1 MDFQLSPQQE
11 LLRKS
16 VREFAEGAV
25 APKVTHME
33 ETDEVPWDLYKEMS
47 KQLYMGVLIPKEFGG
62 TAFGHLAR
70 MIMLEEVGRVS
81 AATAMALQIFHLG
94 TVPIVDF
101 GNEAQKKKYLPGM
114 AKGERLSTIAV
125 TEATGGSDPTG
136 IQTTAKLQG
145 DNYILNGRKCFITHG
160 HVADVLTIMAKT
172 GEGPKGFSAFIVEK
186 SFPGFKLGRK
196 EKKFGLHG
204 CNTGEI
210 AMENCAVP
218 RGNLLGGEGDGLK
231 VSMAAISEVGRAGM
245 AGCGLGVINA
255 CLEASV
261 KFANERILGGKPIS
275 QHQAIQWMIS
285 DIYMDLEASRL
296 LAYRASWLKDQKVRC
311 DTDMAMAK
319 YYATEAAV
327 RCAKKA
333 VDIHGGYGYMMEY
346 PVQRYYRDAE
356 ILIASAGTSEI
367 QRIVMARKALT
378 SFK

>member
-1 MDFQLSPQQE
+1 MDFQFSPQQE

-16 VREFAEGAV
+16 VREFAEGAI
-25 APKVTHME
+25 APKVQHME
-33 ETDEVPWDLYKEMS
+33 ETDDIPWGLYQEMS

-62 TAFGHLAR
+62 TALGNLAR

-81 AATAMALQIFHLG
+81 AAMAMALQIFHLG

-101 GNEAQKKKYLPGM
+101 GNEAQKKKYLPAL

-145 DNYILNGRKCFITHG
+145 DSYILNGRKCFITHG

-172 GEGPKGFSAFIVEK
+172 GEGSKGFSAFIVEK
-186 SFPGFKLGRK
+186 AFPGFKLGRK

-210 AMENCAVP
+210 VMENCAVP
-218 RGNLLGGEGDGLK
+218 RENLLGNEGDGLK

-261 KFANERILGGKPIS
+261 KFANERLLGGKPIS

-285 DIYMDLEASRL
+285 DIYMDLETSRL
-296 LAYRASWLKDQKVRC
+296 LSYRAAWLKDQKVRC

>member
-16 VREFAEGAV
+16 IREFAEGAI
-25 APKVTHME
+25 APKVQHME
-33 ETDEVPWDLYKEMS
+33 ETDEVPWDLYRDMS
-47 KQLYMGVLIPKEFGG
+47 KQMYMGILIPKEFGG
-62 TAFGHLAR
+62 SAFGHLAR

-81 AATAMALQIFHLG
+81 AAMAMALQIFHLG

-101 GNEAQKKKYLPGM
+101 GKDAQKKKYLPGM

-145 DNYILNGRKCFITHG
+145 DSYILNGRKCFITHG
-160 HVADVLTIMAKT
+160 HVADVMTIMAKT
-172 GEGPKGFSAFIVEK
+172 GEGPKGFSAFLVEK

-210 AMENCAVP
+210 AMENCVVP
-218 RGNLLGGEGDGLK
+218 RENLLGSEGDGLK

-296 LAYRASWLKDQKVRC
+296 LSYRAAWLKDQKVRC

-346 PVQRYYRDAE
+346 AVQRYYRDAE

>member
-1 MDFQLSPQQE
+1 MEFQFSPQQE

-16 VREFAEGAV
+16 IREFAEGAIAAKV
-25 APKVTHME
+25 AHME
-33 ETDEVPWDLYKEMS
+33 ETDEVPWDLYKEMGR
-47 KQLYMGVLIPKEFGG
+47 QQYMGILTPKEFGG
-62 TAFGHLAR
+62 SAMGHLAR
-70 MIMLEEVGRVS
+70 MIMLEEIGRVS
-81 AATAMALQIFHLG
+81 AANAMAMQIFHLG
-94 TVPIVDF
+94 IVPIVEF
-101 GNEAQKKKYLPGM
+101 GNDAQKKKYLPAL
-114 AKGERLSTIAV
+114 AKGERLATIAV

-136 IQTTAKLQG
+136 VQTTAKLEG
-145 DNYILNGRKCFITHG
+145 DHYVLNGRKCFITHG
-160 HVADVLTIMAKT
+160 HVADTLTIMAKT

-204 CNTGEI
+204 CNTGEL
-210 AMENCAVP
+210 AMENCIVP
-218 RGNLLGGEGDGLK
+218 RENLLGNEGDGLK
-231 VSMAAISEVGRAGM
+231 ISMAAISEVGRAGM
-245 AGCGLGVINA
+245 AGCGLGVILG

-261 KFANERILGGKPIS
+261 KFANQRMLGGKPIS
-275 QHQAIQWMIS
+275 QHQGIQWLIS
-285 DIYMDLEASRL
+285 DIYMDLETSRL
-296 LAYRASWLKDQKVRC
+296 LSYKAAWMKDQKIRC
-311 DTDMAMAK
+311 DVEMAMAK

-346 PVQRYYRDAE
+346 AVQRYYRDAE

>member
-1 MDFQLSPQQE
+1 MDFQFTSQQE

-16 VREFAEGAV
+16 VREFADGAI
-25 APKVTHME
+25 APKVQRME
-33 ETDEVPWDLYKEMS
+33 ETDEVPWDLYKEMG
-47 KQLYMGVLIPKEFGG
+47 KQQYMGILIPREFGG

-70 MIMLEEVGRVS
+70 MIMLEEIGRVS
-81 AATAMALQIFHLG
+81 ASMAMAMQIFHLG
-94 TVPIVDF
+94 TIPIVDF
-101 GNEAQKKKYLPGM
+101 GNEAQKKKYLP
-114 AKGERLSTIAV
+114 ALARGERLSTIAV

-136 IQTTAKLQG
+136 VQTTAKLQG
-145 DNYILNGRKCFITHG
+145 DSYILSGRKCFITHG
-160 HVADVLTIMAKT
+160 HVADTLTIMAKT
-172 GEGPKGFSAFIVEK
+172 GEGPKGFSAFLVEK

-210 AMENCAVP
+210 SLENCVVP
-218 RGNLLGGEGDGLK
+218 RENLLGNEGDGLRFC
-231 VSMAAISEVGRAGM
+231 MAAISEVGRAGM
-245 AGCGLGVINA
+245 AGCGLGVINS

-261 KFANERILGGKPIS
+261 KFANERVLGGKPIS

-285 DIYMDLEASRL
+285 DIYMDLETSRL
-296 LAYRASWLKDQKVRC
+296 LSYRAAWMRDQKMRC
-311 DTDMAMAK
+311 DVDMAMAK
-319 YYATEAAV
+319 FYATEAAV
-327 RCAKKA
+327 RCAKRA

>member
-145 DNYILNGRKCFITHG
+145 DSYIFNGRKCFITHG

-218 RGNLLGGEGDGLK
+218 RGNLLGSEGDGLK

>member
-16 VREFAEGAV
+16 VREFAEGAI
-25 APKVTHME
+25 APKVQRME

-94 TVPIVDF
+94 TVPVVDF

-145 DNYILNGRKCFITHG
+145 DSYIVNGRKCFITHG

-210 AMENCAVP
+210 AMENCVVP
-218 RGNLLGGEGDGLK
+218 RENLVGNEGDGLK

-261 KFANERILGGKPIS
+261 KFANERTLGGKSIS
-275 QHQAIQWMIS
+275 QYQAIQWMIS

>member
-1 MDFQLSPQQE
+1 MDFQFSPQQE

-16 VREFAEGAV
+16 VREFAEGAI
-25 APKVTHME
+25 APKVQHME
-33 ETDEVPWDLYKEMS
+33 ETDDIPWDLYREMS

-62 TAFGHLAR
+62 TALGNLAR

-81 AATAMALQIFHLG
+81 AAMAMALQIFHLG

-101 GNEAQKKKYLPGM
+101 GNEAQKKKYLPPL

-145 DNYILNGRKCFITHG
+145 DSYILNGRKCFITHG

-186 SFPGFKLGRK
+186 AFPGFKLGRK

-210 AMENCAVP
+210 VMENCAVP
-218 RGNLLGGEGDGLK
+218 RANLLGSEGDGLK

-261 KFANERILGGKPIS
+261 KFANQRLLGGKPIS

-296 LAYRASWLKDQKVRC
+296 LAYRASWLKDQKIRC

>member
-1 MDFQLSPQQE
+1 MDFQFSAQHD

-16 VREFAEGAV
+16 VREFAEGAI
-25 APKVTHME
+25 APKVAHME
-33 ETDEVPWDLYKEMS
+33 ETDEVPWDIYKEMA
-47 KQLYMGVLIPKEFGG
+47 KQMYMGILVPKEFGG
-62 TAFGHLAR
+62 TAFGNLAR

-81 AATAMALQIFHLG
+81 AAVAMALQIFHLG
-94 TVPIVDF
+94 TAPIIDF
-101 GNEAQKKKYLPGM
+101 GNEAQKKKYLPAL
-114 AKGERLSTIAV
+114 AKGESLSTIAV

-136 IQTTAKLQG
+136 IQSTAKLQG
-145 DNYILNGRKCFITHG
+145 DSYILNGRKCFITNS
-160 HVADVLTIMAKT
+160 HVADVMTIMAKT

-186 SFPGFKLGRK
+186 SFPGFKPGRK

-204 CNTGEI
+204 CNTGEM

-218 RGNLLGGEGDGLK
+218 RENLLANEGDGLK
-231 VSMAAISEVGRAGM
+231 LSMAGISEVGRAGM
-245 AGCGLGVINA
+245 AGVGLGVITA

-261 KFANERILGGKPIS
+261 KFANERVLGGKPIS
-275 QHQAIQWMIS
+275 QHQGIQWMIS

-296 LAYRASWLKDQKVRC
+296 LAYRAAWMRDQKMRC
-311 DTDMAMAK
+311 DSDMAMAK
-319 YYATEAAV
+319 FYATEAAV

-356 ILIASAGTSEI
+356 ILIASSGTSEI

>member
-218 RGNLLGGEGDGLK
+218 RGNLLGSEGDGLK

>member
-1 MDFQLSPQQE
+1 MDFQFSAQQE

-16 VREFAEGAV
+16 VREFSEGAI
-25 APKVTHME
+25 APKVQHME
-33 ETDEVPWDLYKEMS
+33 ETDEVPWDLYREMS

-62 TAFGHLAR
+62 TAMGNLAR

-81 AATAMALQIFHLG
+81 ASMAMALQIFHLG

-101 GNEAQKKKYLPGM
+101 GKEAQKKKYLVAL

-145 DNYILNGRKCFITHG
+145 DSYILNGRKCFITHG

-186 SFPGFKLGRK
+186 AFPGFKLGRK

-210 AMENCAVP
+210 VMENCAVP
-218 RGNLLGGEGDGLK
+218 RANLLGSEGDGLK

-261 KFANERILGGKPIS
+261 KFANERLLGGKPIS

>member
-1 MDFQLSPQQE
+1 MDFQLSPQLE

-16 VREFAEGAV
+16 VREFAEGAI
-25 APKVTHME
+25 APKVQHME
-33 ETDEVPWDLYKEMS
+33 ETDDVPWDLYKEMS
-47 KQLYMGVLIPKEFGG
+47 RQMYMGILIPKEFGG
-62 TAFGHLAR
+62 TAFGNLAR
-70 MIMLEEVGRVS
+70 MIMLEEIGRVS
-81 AATAMALQIFHLG
+81 AAMAMATQIFHMG
-94 TVPIVDF
+94 TASIADF
-101 GNEAQKKKYLPGM
+101 GSDAQKKKYLPLL
-114 AKGERLSTIAV
+114 ARGERLGTIAV

-145 DNYILNGRKCFITHG
+145 DSYILNGRKCFITHG
-160 HVADVLTIMAKT
+160 HVADTITVMAKT
-172 GEGPKGFSAFIVEK
+172 AEGPKGFSAFIVEK

-196 EKKFGLHG
+196 ERKFGLHG

-210 AMENCAVP
+210 VMENCSVP
-218 RGNLLGGEGDGLK
+218 RENLLGNEGDGLK
-231 VSMAAISEVGRAGM
+231 VSMATISEVGRAGM

-261 KFANERILGGKPIS
+261 KFANQRMLGGKPIN
-275 QHQAIQWMIS
+275 QHQAIQWLIS
-285 DIYMDLEASRL
+285 DMYMDLETSRL
-296 LAYRASWLKDQKVRC
+296 LAYRAAWMRDQKIRC

-333 VDIHGGYGYMMEY
+333 VDVHGGYGYMMEY
-346 PVQRYYRDAE
+346 PVQRYYRDSE

>member
-1 MDFQLSPQQE
+1 MDFQLSPQLE

-16 VREFAEGAV
+16 VREFAEGAI
-25 APKVTHME
+25 APKVQPME
-33 ETDEVPWDLYKEMS
+33 ETDEVPWELYKELSQQMY
-47 KQLYMGVLIPKEFGG
+47 LGILIPKEFGG
-62 TAFGHLAR
+62 TALGSLAR
-70 MIMLEEVGRVS
+70 MIMLEEIGRVS
-81 AATAMALQIFHLG
+81 AAMAMATQIFHMG
-94 TVPIVDF
+94 TASIVDF
-101 GNEAQKKKYLPGM
+101 GNDAQKKKYLPAL
-114 AKGERLSTIAV
+114 AKGERLGTIAV

-145 DNYILNGRKCFITHG
+145 DHYVLNGRKCFITHG
-160 HVADVLTIMAKT
+160 HVADTITIMAKT

-196 EKKFGLHG
+196 ERKFGLHG
-204 CNTGEI
+204 CNTGEMV
-210 AMENCAVP
+210 MENCVVP
-218 RGNLLGGEGDGLK
+218 RENLLGNEGDGLK
-231 VSMAAISEVGRAGM
+231 VCMATISEVGRAGM
-245 AGCGLGVINA
+245 AGCGLGVIHA

-261 KFANERILGGKPIS
+261 KFANERMLGGKPIS
-275 QHQAIQWMIS
+275 QHQAIQWLIS
-285 DIYMDLEASRL
+285 DMYLDLETSRL
-296 LAYRASWLKDQKVRC
+296 LAYRAAWMRDQKIRC

-333 VDIHGGYGYMMEY
+333 VDVHGGYGYMMEY

>member
-1 MDFQLSPQQE
+1 MDFQFSSQLE

-16 VREFAEGAV
+16 VREFAEGAI
-25 APKVTHME
+25 APRVPQME
-33 ETDEVPWDLYKEMS
+33 ETDEVPWDLYREIA
-47 KQLYMGVLIPKEFGG
+47 KQQYMGILVPKEFGG
-62 TAFGHLAR
+62 TDLGHLAR
-70 MIMLEEVGRVS
+70 TIMLEEVGRIS
-81 AATAMALQIFHLG
+81 AAMAMALQIFHLG
-94 TVPIVDF
+94 TIPFVDF
-101 GNEAQKKKYLPGM
+101 GNEAQKKKYLPPL
-114 AKGERLSTIAV
+114 AIGERLSTIAV

-136 IQTTAKLQG
+136 IQTTAKIQG
-145 DNYILNGRKCFITHG
+145 DSYILNGRKCFITHG
-160 HVADVLTIMAKT
+160 HVADTITVMAKT
-172 GEGPKGFSAFIVEK
+172 GEGPKGFSAFIVER

-196 EKKFGLHG
+196 ERKFGLHG

-210 AMENCAVP
+210 VMENCLVP
-218 RGNLLGGEGDGLK
+218 RENLLGNEGDGLRI
-231 VSMAAISEVGRAGM
+231 SMAAISEVGRAGM

-296 LAYRASWLKDQKVRC
+296 LSYRASWMRDQKMRC
-311 DTDMAMAK
+311 DVDMAMAK
-319 YYATEAAV
+319 FYATEAAV

-367 QRIVMARKALT
+367 MRIVMARKALT
-378 SFK
+378 SK

>member
-1 MDFQLSPQQE
+1 MDFQFSAQHD

-16 VREFAEGAV
+16 VREFAEGAI
-25 APKVTHME
+25 APKVAHME
-33 ETDEVPWDLYKEMS
+33 ETDEVPWDIYKEMA
-47 KQLYMGVLIPKEFGG
+47 KQMYMGILIPKEFGG
-62 TAFGHLAR
+62 TAFGNLAR

-81 AATAMALQIFHLG
+81 AAVAMALQIFHLG
-94 TVPIVDF
+94 TAPIIDF
-101 GNEAQKKKYLPGM
+101 GNEAQKKKYLPAL
-114 AKGERLSTIAV
+114 AKGESLSTIAV

-136 IQTTAKLQG
+136 IQSTAKLQG
-145 DNYILNGRKCFITHG
+145 DSYILNGRKCFITNS
-160 HVADVLTIMAKT
+160 HVADVMTIMAKT

-186 SFPGFKLGRK
+186 SFPGFKPGRK

-204 CNTGEI
+204 CNTGEM

-218 RGNLLGGEGDGLK
+218 RENLLANEGDGLRL
-231 VSMAAISEVGRAGM
+231 SMAGISEVGRAGM
-245 AGCGLGVINA
+245 AGVGLGVINA

-261 KFANERILGGKPIS
+261 KFANERVLGGKPIS
-275 QHQAIQWMIS
+275 QHQGIQWMIS

-296 LAYRASWLKDQKVRC
+296 LAYRAAWMRDQKMRC

-319 YYATEAAV
+319 FYATEAAV

>member
-1 MDFQLSPQQE
+1 MDFQFTSQQE

-16 VREFAEGAV
+16 VREFAEGAI
-25 APKVTHME
+25 APKVPHME
-33 ETDEVPWDLYKEMS
+33 ETDEVPLDLYKEMGR
-47 KQLYMGVLIPKEFGG
+47 QQYMGVLIPREFGG
-62 TAFGHLAR
+62 TAFGNLAR

-81 AATAMALQIFHLG
+81 ASIAMALQVLHLG
-94 TVPIVDF
+94 TAPFVDF
-101 GNEAQKKKYLPGM
+101 GNEAQKKKYLPAL
-114 AKGERLSTIAV
+114 AKGERLSTVAV

-136 IQTTAKLQG
+136 IQTTAKLEG
-145 DNYILNGRKCFITHG
+145 DNYVLNGRKCFITHS
-160 HVADVLTIMAKT
+160 HVADTFAVLAKT
-172 GEGPKGFSAFIVEK
+172 GEGPKGFSAFIVEN
-186 SFPGFKLGRK
+186 SFPGFKSGRK

-210 AMENCAVP
+210 VMENCLVP
-218 RGNLLGGEGDGLK
+218 KENLLGNEGDGLRI
-231 VSMAAISEVGRAGM
+231 SIAAISEVGRSGM
-245 AGCGLGVINA
+245 AGCGLGVINS
-255 CLEASV
+255 CLEAAV
-261 KFANERILGGKPIS
+261 KFANERVLGGKPIS
-275 QHQAIQWMIS
+275 QHQGIQWLIS

-296 LAYRASWLKDQKVRC
+296 LSYRASWMRDQKMRC
-311 DTDMAMAK
+311 DVDMAMAK
-319 YYATEAAV
+319 FYATEAAV

>member
-16 VREFAEGAV
+16 VREFAEGAI
-25 APKVTHME
+25 APQVTHME

-145 DNYILNGRKCFITHG
+145 DSYILNGRKCFITHG
-160 HVADVLTIMAKT
+160 HVADVLTIMAKS

-218 RGNLLGGEGDGLK
+218 RGNLLGSEGDGLK

>member
-1 MDFQLSPQQE
+1 MDFQFSSQQE

-25 APKVTHME
+25 ASKVAQME
-33 ETDEVPWDLYKEMS
+33 ETDEVPWDLYREMGN
-47 KQLYMGVLIPKEFGG
+47 QQYLGILIPKEFGG
-62 TAFGHLAR
+62 TAFGNLAR

-94 TVPIVDF
+94 SIPIVEF
-101 GNEAQKKKYLPGM
+101 GNEAQKKKYLPGL
-114 AKGERLSTIAV
+114 AKGERFATIAV

-145 DNYILNGRKCFITHG
+145 DSYVLNGRKCFITHS
-160 HVADVLTIMAKT
+160 HVADTITIMAKT

-186 SFPGFKLGRK
+186 SFAGFKLGRK

-210 AMENCAVP
+210 ALDNCFVP
-218 RGNLLGGEGDGLK
+218 RENLLGNEGDGLRI
-231 VSMAAISEVGRAGM
+231 SMAAISEVGRAGM

-296 LAYRASWLKDQKVRC
+296 FSYRAAWMKDQKIRC

-319 YYATEAAV
+319 FYATEAAV

-346 PVQRYYRDAE
+346 PVQRFYRDAE

>member
-1 MDFQLSPQQE
+1 MDFQFSSQQE

-16 VREFAEGAV
+16 VREFAQGAV
-25 APKVTHME
+25 APKVAQME
-33 ETDEVPWDLYKEMS
+33 ETDEVPWDLYQEMG
-47 KQLYMGVLIPKEFGG
+47 KQQYMGILIPKEFGG

-70 MIMLEEVGRVS
+70 ILMLEEVGRVS
-81 AATAMALQIFHLG
+81 AAAAMALQIFHMG
-94 TVPIVDF
+94 SAPIIEF
-101 GNEAQKKKYLPGM
+101 GNEAQKKKYLP
-114 AKGERLSTIAV
+114 ALAQGERFATIAV

-136 IQTTAKLQG
+136 IQTHAKLQG
-145 DNYILNGRKCFITHG
+145 DGYVLNGRKCFITHS
-160 HVADVLTIMAKT
+160 HVADTMTIMAKT
-172 GEGPKGFSAFIVEK
+172 GEGPKGFSAFLVEK
-186 SFPGFKLGRK
+186 TFPGFKLGRK

-210 AMENCAVP
+210 VLENCLVP
-218 RGNLLGGEGDGLK
+218 RENLLGNEGDGLRI
-231 VSMAAISEVGRAGM
+231 SMAAISEVGRAGM

-275 QHQAIQWMIS
+275 QFQAIQWMIS
-285 DIYMDLEASRL
+285 DIYMDLEASRMFS
-296 LAYRASWLKDQKVRC
+296 YRAAWMKDQKIRC
-311 DTDMAMAK
+311 DVDMAMAK
-319 YYATEAAV
+319 FYATEAAV
-327 RCAKKA
+327 RCAKRA

-346 PVQRYYRDAE
+346 PVQRFYRDSE

>member
-16 VREFAEGAV
+16 VREFAEGAI
-25 APKVTHME
+25 APKVQHME

-62 TAFGHLAR
+62 SAFGHLAR

-94 TVPIVDF
+94 TVPVVDF

-145 DNYILNGRKCFITHG
+145 DSYILNGRKCFITHG
-160 HVADVLTIMAKT
+160 HVADVMTIMAKT
-172 GEGPKGFSAFIVEK
+172 GEGPKGFSAFFVEK

-210 AMENCAVP
+210 AMENCVVP
-218 RGNLLGGEGDGLK
+218 RENLVASEGDGLK

-261 KFANERILGGKPIS
+261 KFANQRTLGGKPIS

-346 PVQRYYRDAE
+346 PVQRYYRDSE

>member
-1 MDFQLSPQQE
+1 MDFQFSAQHD

-16 VREFAEGAV
+16 VREFAEGAI
-25 APKVTHME
+25 APKVAHME
-33 ETDEVPWDLYKEMS
+33 ETDEVPWDIYKEMA
-47 KQLYMGVLIPKEFGG
+47 KQMYMGILIPKEFGG
-62 TAFGHLAR
+62 TAFGNLAR

-81 AATAMALQIFHLG
+81 ASVAMALQIFHLG
-94 TVPIVDF
+94 TAPIIDF
-101 GNEAQKKKYLPGM
+101 GNEAQKKKYLPAL
-114 AKGERLSTIAV
+114 AKGESLSTIAV

-136 IQTTAKLQG
+136 IQSTAKLQG
-145 DNYILNGRKCFITHG
+145 DSYILNGRKCFITNS

-186 SFPGFKLGRK
+186 SFPGFKPGRK

-204 CNTGEI
+204 CNTGEM

-218 RGNLLGGEGDGLK
+218 RENLLANEGDGLK
-231 VSMAAISEVGRAGM
+231 LSMAGISEVGRAGM
-245 AGCGLGVINA
+245 AGVGLGVITA

-261 KFANERILGGKPIS
+261 KFANERVLGGKPIS
-275 QHQAIQWMIS
+275 QHQGIQWMIS

-296 LAYRASWLKDQKVRC
+296 LAYRAAWMRDQKMRC
-311 DTDMAMAK
+311 DSDMAMAK
-319 YYATEAAV
+319 FYATEAAV

>member
-1 MDFQLSPQQE
+1 MEFQFSPQQE

-16 VREFAEGAV
+16 VREFAESAIAAKV
-25 APKVTHME
+25 AHME
-33 ETDEVPWDLYKEMS
+33 ETDEVPWDLYKEMGR
-47 KQLYMGVLIPKEFGG
+47 QQYMGILTPKEFGG
-62 TAFGHLAR
+62 SAMGHLAR
-70 MIMLEEVGRVS
+70 MIMLEEIGRIS
-81 AATAMALQIFHLG
+81 AANAMAMQIFHLG
-94 TVPIVDF
+94 IVPIVEF
-101 GNEAQKKKYLPGM
+101 GNDAQKKKYLPAL
-114 AKGERLSTIAV
+114 AKGERLATIAV

-136 IQTTAKLQG
+136 VQTTAKLEG
-145 DNYILNGRKCFITHG
+145 DHYVLNGRKCFITHG
-160 HVADVLTIMAKT
+160 HVADTITIMAKT

-204 CNTGEI
+204 CNTGEL
-210 AMENCAVP
+210 AMENCIVP
-218 RGNLLGGEGDGLK
+218 RENLLGGEGDGLK

-245 AGCGLGVINA
+245 AGCGLGVIGA

-261 KFANERILGGKPIS
+261 KFANQRMLGGKPIS
-275 QHQAIQWMIS
+275 QHQGIQWLIS
-285 DIYMDLEASRL
+285 DIYMDLETSRL
-296 LAYRASWLKDQKVRC
+296 LSYKAAWMKDQKIRC
-311 DTDMAMAK
+311 DVEMAMAK

-346 PVQRYYRDAE
+346 AVQRYYRDAE

-378 SFK
+378 SYK

>member
-16 VREFAEGAV
+16 VREFAEGAI
-25 APKVTHME
+25 APQVTHME

-145 DNYILNGRKCFITHG
+145 DSYILNGRKCFITHG
-160 HVADVLTIMAKT
+160 HVADVLTIMAKS

-218 RGNLLGGEGDGLK
+218 RGNLLGSEGDGLK

-356 ILIASAGTSEI
+356 ILIASAGTAEI

>member
-16 VREFAEGAV
+16 VREFAEGAI
-25 APKVTHME
+25 APKVQHME

-62 TAFGHLAR
+62 SAFGHLAR

-94 TVPIVDF
+94 TVPVVDF

-145 DNYILNGRKCFITHG
+145 DSYILNGRKCFITHG
-160 HVADVLTIMAKT
+160 HVADVMTIMAKT
-172 GEGPKGFSAFIVEK
+172 GEGPKGFSAFFVEK

-210 AMENCAVP
+210 AMENCVVP
-218 RGNLLGGEGDGLK
+218 RENLVGNEGDGLK

-261 KFANERILGGKPIS
+261 KFANQRTLGGKPIS

>member
-1 MDFQLSPQQE
+1 MDFQLSPQLE

-16 VREFAEGAV
+16 VREFAEGAIT
-25 APKVTHME
+25 PKVQHME
-33 ETDEVPWDLYKEMS
+33 ETDEVPWDLYKEMA
-47 KQLYMGVLIPKEFGG
+47 KQMYLGILIPKEFGG
-62 TAFGHLAR
+62 TGLGNLAR
-70 MIMLEEVGRVS
+70 MIMLEEIGRVS
-81 AATAMALQIFHLG
+81 AAMAMATQIFHMG
-94 TVPIVDF
+94 TASIADF
-101 GNEAQKKKYLPGM
+101 GNDAQKKKYLPLL
-114 AKGERLSTIAV
+114 ARGERLGTIAV

-145 DNYILNGRKCFITHG
+145 DSYVLNGRKCFITHG
-160 HVADVLTIMAKT
+160 HVADTITIMAKT

-196 EKKFGLHG
+196 ERKFGLHG

-210 AMENCAVP
+210 VMENCVVP
-218 RGNLLGGEGDGLK
+218 KENLLGNEGDGLK
-231 VSMAAISEVGRAGM
+231 VSMATISEVGRAGM

-261 KFANERILGGKPIS
+261 KFANQRMLGGKSIS
-275 QHQAIQWMIS
+275 QHQAIQWQIS
-285 DIYMDLEASRL
+285 DMYMDLEASRL
-296 LAYRASWLKDQKVRC
+296 LAYRASWMRDQKMRC

-319 YYATEAAV
+319 YYATEAAA

-333 VDIHGGYGYMMEY
+333 VDVHGGYGYMMEY
-346 PVQRYYRDAE
+346 AVQRYYRDSE

>member
-1 MDFQLSPQQE
+1 MDFQFSPQQE

-16 VREFAEGAV
+16 VREFAEGAI
-25 APKVTHME
+25 APKVQHME
-33 ETDEVPWDLYKEMS
+33 ETDDIPWGLYQEMS

-62 TAFGHLAR
+62 TALGNLAR

-81 AATAMALQIFHLG
+81 ASMAMALQIFHLG

-101 GNEAQKKKYLPGM
+101 GKEAQKKKYLPAL

-145 DNYILNGRKCFITHG
+145 DSYILNGRKCFITHG

-186 SFPGFKLGRK
+186 AFPGFKLGRK

-210 AMENCAVP
+210 VMENCAVP
-218 RGNLLGGEGDGLK
+218 RENLLGNEGDGLK
-231 VSMAAISEVGRAGM
+231 VSMAAISEVGRGGM

-261 KFANERILGGKPIS
+261 KFANERLLGGKPIS
-275 QHQAIQWMIS
+275 QHQAIQWMIA
-285 DIYMDLEASRL
+285 DIYMDLETSRL
-296 LAYRASWLKDQKVRC
+296 LSYRAAWLKDQKVRC

-356 ILIASAGTSEI
+356 MLIASAGTSEI

>member
-1 MDFQLSPQQE
+1 MDFQLSPQLE

-16 VREFAEGAV
+16 VREFSEGAI
-25 APKVTHME
+25 APKVQHME
-33 ETDEVPWDLYKEMS
+33 ETDQVPWDLYKEMS
-47 KQLYMGVLIPKEFGG
+47 KQMYMGILIPKEFGG
-62 TAFGHLAR
+62 SAFGNLAR

-81 AATAMALQIFHLG
+81 ASAAMALQIFHMG
-94 TVPIVDF
+94 TASIVDF
-101 GNEAQKKKYLPGM
+101 GNEAQRKKYLPPL
-114 AKGERLSTIAV
+114 AKGERLGTIAV

-145 DNYILNGRKCFITHG
+145 DSYILNGRKCFITHG
-160 HVADVLTIMAKT
+160 HVADTLTIMAKT

-186 SFPGFKLGRK
+186 SFPGFKHGRE

-204 CNTGEI
+204 CNTGELV
-210 AMENCAVP
+210 MENCVVP
-218 RGNLLGGEGDGLK
+218 KQNLLGNEGDGLK
-231 VSMAAISEVGRAGM
+231 VCMATISEVGRVGM

-255 CLEASV
+255 CLEVSV
-261 KFANERILGGKPIS
+261 KFANQRMLGGKPIS

-285 DIYMDLEASRL
+285 DMYMDLEASRL
-296 LAYRASWLKDQKVRC
+296 ISYRAAWMRDQKMRC

-346 PVQRYYRDAE
+346 PVQRYYRDSE